1 MGAQSEKTARA
12 KSPELK
18 VVFDSSVIFTG
29 SASDLVNPP
38 VAQFIAD
45 NSTHPDLKVSWYF
58 PEVVVLERRYQMVKK
73 GFDLLPSV
81 QRLETLLGHNLNVTS
96 QIIENRVDDAIQR
109 ALKQLNLGL
118 VCLSYDQVDWGRLIQ
133 DATFRRPP
141 FDTGEKEKGFRDS
154 VIVESFLQLVEASPS
169 TPRICRVSL
178 LTGDKLISDAVT
190 ARTTSRQNVRIL
202 GTLDELKS
210 LINTLIAAVSEEVV
224 ARIREQ
230 AGKYFFVPKQE
241 DTLYYTEGIRKK
253 ITDGFP
259 KELVE
264 TPSGA
269 DRRENGTWFI
279 GPPGFVKKE
288 GQRITWSTTVEVEAK
303 AFKRQPTAFRG
314 GLRLLS
320 EGPSVLGLGSLLP
333 PTLSPE
339 RGEQKEDINR
349 RLMDLFTGKTAE
361 EALVAEGRSF
371 FAVIW
376 SHLVST
382 NQKFRSPKIDDI
394 RFLKTD
400 WETKEK

>member
-1 MGAQSEKTARA
+1 MGAQPEKTARA

-45 NSTHPDLKVSWYF
+45 NSTHPDLKVSWYL
-58 PEVVVLERRYQMVKK
+58 PEVVILERRYQMVKK
-73 GFDLLPSV
+73 GFELLPSV
-81 QRLETLLGHNLNVTS
+81 QRLETLLGHNLNITS

-118 VCLSYDQVDWGRLIQ
+118 ARLSCDQVDWGRLIQ

-141 FDTGEKEKGFRDS
+141 FDTGEKEKGFRDA
-154 VIVESFLQLVEASPS
+154 VIVESFLQLVDASPS

-190 ARTTSRQNVRIL
+190 SRTASHQNVRIL

-210 LINTLIAAVSEEVV
+210 LINTLVAAVSEEVV

-253 ITDGFP
+253 ITDRFP
-259 KELVE
+259 KELAE

-279 GPPGFVKKE
+279 GSPGFTKKE

-303 AFKRQPTAFRG
+303 AFKRQPTAFHG
-314 GLRLLS
+314 GLRLPS
-320 EGPSVLGLGSLLP
+320 EGPPVLGLGSLLA

-339 RGEQKEDINR
+339 QGEQKEDINR
-349 RLMDLFTGKTAE
+349 RFMDLFTGKTAA

-400 WETKEK
+400 WETKEN